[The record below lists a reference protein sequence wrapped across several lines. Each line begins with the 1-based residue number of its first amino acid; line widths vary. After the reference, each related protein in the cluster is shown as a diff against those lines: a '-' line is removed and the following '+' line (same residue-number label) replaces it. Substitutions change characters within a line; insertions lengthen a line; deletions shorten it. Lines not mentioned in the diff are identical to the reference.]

1 LPLPFGDQKRFLL
14 RANTTFSKNVHETLE
29 MAFDAR
35 AQAPSGIGLELG
47 VARSP
52 GT

>member
-35 AQAPSGIGLELG
+35 AEWKGACEAPF
-47 VARSP
+47 VMD
-52 GT
+52 